1 MRARSTS
8 RSSASSFSTAANG
21 AASKSSRRNASRNRP
36 RPDRN
41 DRRPWKTYP
50 EWAEASG
57 YYKYFWWGD
66 TNGSGDYVYSAI
78 GRWGQFIFVAPKA
91 NVVIVRTGS
100 DFGINIV

>member
-1 MRARSTS
+1 MERQANHLGEMRQGIDRARTG
-8 RSSASSFSTAANG
+8 TIVVHG
-21 AASKSSRRNASRNRP
+21 KP
-36 RPDRN
+36 
-41 DRRPWKTYP
+41 YP